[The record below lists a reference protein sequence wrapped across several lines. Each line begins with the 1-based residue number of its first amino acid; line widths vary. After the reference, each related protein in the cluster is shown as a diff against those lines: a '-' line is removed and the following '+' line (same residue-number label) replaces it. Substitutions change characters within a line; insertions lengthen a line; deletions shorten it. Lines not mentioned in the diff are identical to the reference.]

1 MATETDLFEAASIVV
16 FYYAIEKGSDLT
28 PNQDLD
34 LYNDLKAEFPNMD
47 SEWYLGLLKQAKALI
62 KYLGHSEGNK
72 DTSWKYARYGGS
84 TKTLPAGKTTDIY
97 DYIWNSFNRKQ
108 QQIFTGK
115 KDSWNTTDVYMVKS
129 SEEQAIKRM
138 IDTLKD
144 EFAGENTAP
153 EIFVGTVNAYLSK
166 LLKKKSLLGI
176 SLKKPTK
183 AETES
188 HVYETN
194 LDVGPD
200 GIDVHEGD
208 IIGDMFTYMEITKRG
223 GEMDFAGNSL
233 TFEAQFKA
241 GKYIKRY
248 FWESKVSSVAAH
260 ATEPRDRVPNNK
272 GKYVNATARNGAIP
286 APKMAELV
294 KKYTGEDINH
304 NIPLSGKFT
313 EQQMK
318 YWQEYFSN
326 IVSDRTISKDFG
338 NISYMGKKATPEEF
352 IQKAFLLDE
361 QSPNPSGKNYAVKLR
376 SKMRILRYIK
386 TAIEA
391 KKQGKLAEFIT
402 HAYFLSSKM
411 NISQADLSGPFIKV
425 Q

>member
-1 MATETDLFEAASIVV
+1 
-16 FYYAIEKGSDLT
+16 
-28 PNQDLD
+28 
-34 LYNDLKAEFPNMD
+34 
-47 SEWYLGLLKQAKALI
+47 
-62 KYLGHSEGNK
+62 
-72 DTSWKYARYGGS
+72 
-84 TKTLPAGKTTDIY
+84 
-97 DYIWNSFNRKQ
+97 
-108 QQIFTGK
+108 
-115 KDSWNTTDVYMVKS
+115 MVKT
-129 SEEQAIKRM
+129 SEESKIKRM
-138 IDTLKD
+138 VDLLKN
-144 EFAGENTAP
+144 EFSDGTTAP

-166 LLKKKSLLGI
+166 LLKDKKLIGI

-183 AETES
+183 AEPES

-200 GIDVHEGD
+200 GIEVHEGD
-208 IIGDMFTYMEITKRG
+208 IIGELFTYMEISKRG
-223 GEMDFAGNSL
+223 GETDFAGNSL

-248 FWESKVSSVAAH
+248 FWESKVSSAAAH

-286 APKMAELV
+286 APKMADLV
-294 KKYTGEDINH
+294 KKYTGEDINY

-313 EQQMK
+313 DQQMK
-318 YWQEYFSN
+318 YWQKYFKDL
-326 IVSDRTISKDFG
+326 VSDKTVSKDFG
-338 NISYMGKKATPEEF
+338 KISVMGNKVTPEQF
-352 IQKAFLLDE
+352 IALAFDLDKT
-361 QSPNPSGKNYAVKLR
+361 SPNPSGKNFAVKLR
-376 SKMRILRYIK
+376 SKMRILRYMKMIV
-386 TAIEA
+386 ES

>member
-1 MATETDLFEAASIVV
+1 MATETDLFEAASIVT

-34 LYNDLKAEFPNMD
+34 LYNDLKTEFPNMD
-47 SEWYLGLLKQAKALI
+47 SEWYTGLLKQAKALL

-72 DTSWKYARYGGS
+72 DSSWKYARYGGK
-84 TKTLPAGKTTDIY
+84 TKTIPNNKSTDIY
-97 DYIWNSFNRKQ
+97 DYIWNSFNRDQ
-108 QQIFTGK
+108 QKIFTSK
-115 KDSWNTTDVYMVKS
+115 KDSWNTTDVYMIKS
-129 SEEQAIKRM
+129 SDETKVKQMVDILKKEFSDAAI
-138 IDTLKD
+138 
-144 EFAGENTAP
+144 AP
-153 EIFVGTVNAYLSK
+153 EIFVGTINAYLSK
-166 LLKKKSLLGI
+166 LLKSKTLLGI

-183 AETES
+183 AEPES

-200 GIDVHEGD
+200 GIEVYEGN

-223 GEMDFAGNSL
+223 GESDFAGNSL

-248 FWESKVSSVAAH
+248 FWESKVSSAAAH
-260 ATEPRDRVPNNK
+260 ATEPRDRVPNNR

-286 APKMAELV
+286 APKMADLV
-294 KKYTGEDINH
+294 KKYTNEDINY

-313 EQQMK
+313 DQHLK
-318 YWQEYFSN
+318 YWQNYFSS
-326 IVSDRTISKDFG
+326 IITDRTISKDFG
-338 NISYMGKKATPEEF
+338 KISYMGKSCSPEEF
-352 IQKAFLLDE
+352 IQKAFMLDDL
-361 QSPNPSGKNYAVKLR
+361 SPNPTGKNFAVKLR
-376 SKMRILRYIK
+376 SKLRILRYIK
-386 TAIEA
+386 MFIEA
-391 KKQGKLAEFIT
+391 KKKGKLAELVT

>member
-1 MATETDLFEAASIVV
+1 MATETDLFEAASIVT

-34 LYNDLKAEFPNMD
+34 LYNDLKTEFPNMD
-47 SEWYLGLLKQAKALI
+47 SEWYTGLLKQAKALL

-72 DTSWKYARYGGS
+72 DSSWKYARYGGK
-84 TKTLPAGKTTDIY
+84 TKTIPNNKSTDIY
-97 DYIWNSFNRKQ
+97 DYIWNSFNRDQ
-108 QQIFTGK
+108 QKIFTSK
-115 KDSWNTTDVYMVKS
+115 KDSWNTTDVYMIKS
-129 SEEQAIKRM
+129 SDETKVKQMVDILKKEFSDAAI
-138 IDTLKD
+138 
-144 EFAGENTAP
+144 AP
-153 EIFVGTVNAYLSK
+153 EIFVGTINAYLSK
-166 LLKKKSLLGI
+166 LLKSKTLLGI

-183 AETES
+183 AEPES

-200 GIDVHEGD
+200 GIEVHEGN

-223 GEMDFAGNSL
+223 GESDFAGNSL

-248 FWESKVSSVAAH
+248 FWESKVSSAAAH
-260 ATEPRDRVPNNK
+260 ATEPRDRVPNNR

-286 APKMAELV
+286 APKMADLV
-294 KKYTGEDINH
+294 KKYTGEDINY

-313 EQQMK
+313 DQHLK
-318 YWQEYFSN
+318 YWQNYFSS
-326 IVSDRTISKDFG
+326 IITDRTISKDFG
-338 NISYMGKKATPEEF
+338 KISYMGKSCSPEEF
-352 IQKAFLLDE
+352 IQKAFMLDDL
-361 QSPNPSGKNYAVKLR
+361 SPNPTGKNFAVKLR
-376 SKMRILRYIK
+376 SKLRILRYIK
-386 TAIEA
+386 MFIEA
-391 KKQGKLAEFIT
+391 KKKGKLAELVT

-411 NISQADLSGPFIKV
+411 NISQSDLSGPFIKV

>member
-1 MATETDLFEAASIVV
+1 MATETDLFEAASIVT

-34 LYNDLKAEFPNMD
+34 LYNDLKTEFPNMD
-47 SEWYLGLLKQAKALI
+47 SEWYTGLLKQAKALL

-72 DTSWKYARYGGS
+72 DSSWKYARYGGK
-84 TKTLPAGKTTDIY
+84 TKTIPNNKSTDIY
-97 DYIWNSFNRKQ
+97 DYIWNSFNRDQ
-108 QQIFTGK
+108 QKIFTSK
-115 KDSWNTTDVYMVKS
+115 KDSWNTTDVYMIKS
-129 SEEQAIKRM
+129 SDETKVKQMVDILKKEFSDAAI
-138 IDTLKD
+138 
-144 EFAGENTAP
+144 AP
-153 EIFVGTVNAYLSK
+153 EIFVGTINAYLSK
-166 LLKKKSLLGI
+166 LLKSKTLLGI

-183 AETES
+183 AEPES

-200 GIDVHEGD
+200 GIEVHEGN

-223 GEMDFAGNSL
+223 GESDFAGNSL

-248 FWESKVSSVAAH
+248 FWESKVSSAAAH
-260 ATEPRDRVPNNK
+260 ATEPRDRVANNR

-286 APKMAELV
+286 APKMADLV
-294 KKYTGEDINH
+294 KKYTGEDINY

-313 EQQMK
+313 DQHLK
-318 YWQEYFSN
+318 YWQNYFSS
-326 IVSDRTISKDFG
+326 IITDRTISKDFG
-338 NISYMGKKATPEEF
+338 KISYMGKSCSPEEF
-352 IQKAFLLDE
+352 IQKAFMLDDL
-361 QSPNPSGKNYAVKLR
+361 SPNPTGKNFAVKLR
-376 SKMRILRYIK
+376 SKLRILRYIK
-386 TAIEA
+386 MFIEA
-391 KKQGKLAEFIT
+391 KKKGKLAELVT